1 LPELV
6 DARLKPGKEA
16 QYQAKSSADERLF
29 PASFGGIIH
38 VAFLGHDCQ
47 IKQAERDDND
57 GYD

>member
-1 LPELV
+1 MPELPG
-6 DARLKPGKEA
+6 AGLKPGKRPISGEI
-16 QYQAKSSADERLF
+16 KRGRHLF

-47 IKQAERDDND
+47 IKQAERDDNE